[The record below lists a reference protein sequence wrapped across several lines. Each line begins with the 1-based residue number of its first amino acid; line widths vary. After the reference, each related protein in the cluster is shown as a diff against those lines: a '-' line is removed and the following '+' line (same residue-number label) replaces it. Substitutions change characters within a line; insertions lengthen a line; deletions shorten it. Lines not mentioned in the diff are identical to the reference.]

1 MARHLDEMQS
11 YIKIAESIGLPDD
24 VVLSDDL
31 QPPEELIDP
40 YSNLVEDLHDIV
52 FKLKSYREI
61 NEDQN
66 YALGIE
72 EGLSLAAEMISRLLE
87 KQNQEND

>member
-11 YIKIAESIGLPDD
+11 YIRIAEGIEPTEEEIVVPDD
-24 VVLSDDL
+24 LNL
-31 QPPEELIDP
+31 PAIDQ
-40 YSNLVEDLHDIV
+40 YGRLLEDVKAIV
-52 FKLKSYREI
+52 FKLKSYREL

-72 EGLSLAAEMISRLLE
+72 EGLSLAAEMLIRLIE
-87 KQNQEND
+87 KQYQADF